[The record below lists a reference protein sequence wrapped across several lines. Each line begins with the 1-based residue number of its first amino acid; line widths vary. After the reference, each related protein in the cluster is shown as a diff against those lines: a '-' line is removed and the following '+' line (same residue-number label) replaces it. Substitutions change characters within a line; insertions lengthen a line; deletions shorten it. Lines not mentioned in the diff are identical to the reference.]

1 MSLHVEIDRERI
13 VIFCERYGISR
24 LAFFGSVLTND
35 FRPDSDVDVLVSFAD
50 DARWSLFDLVNMQE
64 ELEDIMGRKVD
75 LIEREVIEK
84 SDNYIRR
91 RQILQSEEIV
101 YAADSD
107 YRRGGPESLSRIP
120 TGTSGNSMEA
130 GYWDAPSVGSRVFPY
145 NPR

>member
-13 VIFCERYGISR
+13 VVFCERYGISR

-64 ELEDIMGRKVD
+64 ELEDILGSKVD

-107 YRRGGPESLSRIP
+107 SRRGGPESLTRIP
-120 TGTSGNSMEA
+120 AGAPRDSLETG
-130 GYWDAPSVGSRVFPY
+130 YRDAPSVGA
-145 NPR
+145 

>member
-1 MSLHVEIDRERI
+1 M
-13 VIFCERYGISR
+13 R
-24 LAFFGSVLTND
+24 LIESGLSFFGSVLTND

-50 DARWSLFDLVNMQE
+50 DARWRLFDLVNMQE
-64 ELEDIMGRKVD
+64 ELEDILGREVD

-107 YRRGGPESLSRIP
+107 YRRGGPESLSGGPESLTRIP

>member
-13 VIFCERYGISR
+13 VVFCERYGISR

-50 DARWSLFDLVNMQE
+50 DARWRLFDLVNMQE
-64 ELEDIMGRKVD
+64 ELEDILGRKVD

-101 YAADSD
+101 YAA
-107 YRRGGPESLSRIP
+107 R
-120 TGTSGNSMEA
+120 
-130 GYWDAPSVGSRVFPY
+130 
-145 NPR
+145 